1 MNSKLK
7 FPSAMCIPLE
17 ALMKLEDYCWA
28 ADFTEVL
35 DCNILLLI
43 FLKDLMLESLSY
55 GMSH

>member
-7 FPSAMCIPLE
+7 FPSAVCIPLE
-17 ALMKLEDYCWA
+17 ALMELEDYCWA

-35 DCNILLLI
+35 GCNILHST
-43 FLKDLMLESLSY
+43 FLKDLMLQSLSH